1 VTKVLLEK
9 EFDGTR
15 RVKVATRTPKVR
27 KFPRPHG
34 ADDRALMGLR
44 ALCGRS
50 SGSVVGLWGSGGPG
64 IAVPQGMLCLGRP
77 WEKGCSGYGT
87 NQISPLLALVR
98 IERKSDM
105 VIAGHS
111 NRMQEVNRTNRMSN
125 RMNISP
131 LWNYVPCPSK
141 RYALRMI

>member
-1 VTKVLLEK
+1 
-9 EFDGTR
+9 
-15 RVKVATRTPKVR
+15 
-27 KFPRPHG
+27 
-34 ADDRALMGLR
+34 
-44 ALCGRS
+44 
-50 SGSVVGLWGSGGPG
+50 
-64 IAVPQGMLCLGRP
+64 MLCLGRP

-105 VIAGHS
+105 RIAGHS